1 MRFSV
6 IYILVVFTLT
16 AVSCQH
22 QVISSFTGGN
32 VLLPCVYERRDSS
45 SNKVNVF
52 WRDKYDDHVLDII
65 QNEADRQF
73 QHQNFIDRVEGFP
86 DQYKKGNFSI
96 ILKDLRQSDS
106 GVYECFVEDV
116 KQSVQLTVSGEPLS
130 LFPDVPV
137 GPPNNSS
144 MENDDNQHIHLLI
157 RQYKFTMYGSFVLN
171 FLLVTATQPLRNQLW

>member
-1 MRFSV
+1 MSDLMRFSV

-116 KQSVQLTVSGEPLS
+116 KQSVQLTVSGERAAAATSPAPGSSAHITAVTLNS
-130 LFPDVPV
+130 L
-137 GPPNNSS
+137 
-144 MENDDNQHIHLLI
+144 HLLLL
-157 RQYKFTMYGSFVLN
+157 SVL
-171 FLLVTATQPLRNQLW
+171 LCSVIQTLVTL